1 MVEQSAVNRSVVGS
15 SPTRGANIGP
25 LVKRLRHRPFTA
37 VSRVR
42 FPDGSPH
49 GRLAQLGERLPYK
62 QDVGSSILSSSTIC
76 GNSSAVEHRLAKAGV
91 ASSNLVS
98 RSIHSSIAQLVE
110 QSAVNRSV
118 VGSSPTRGANI
129 GPLVKRL
136 RHRPFTAVSR
146 VRFPDG
152 SPHGRLAQLGE
163 RLPYKQDVGSSI
175 LSSSTTVRSKLTLA
189 SFLLQLW
196 YTVRYSFDYIY
207 IKESRI

>member
-1 MVEQSAVNRSVVGS
+1 M
-15 SPTRGANIGP
+15 
-25 LVKRLRHRPFTA
+25 FY
-37 VSRVR
+37 
-42 FPDGSPH
+42 
-49 GRLAQLGERLPYK
+49 AQLSEINWEFHGKTIDTICVNWYYYK
-62 QDVGSSILSSSTIC
+62 AVRTDLNSSWRQIDDYVILIIGSVC

-118 VGSSPTRGANI
+118 VGSSPTRGAIHDSLAQLAEHLTFNQGVPRSSRGWVTI
-129 GPLVKRL
+129 SGPLVKRL

-175 LSSSTTVRSKLTLA
+175 LSSSTNVSGYLRITA
-189 SFLLQLW
+189 FC
-196 YTVRYSFDYIY
+196 YITQ
-207 IKESRI
+207 

>member
-1 MVEQSAVNRSVVGS
+1 MS
-15 SPTRGANIGP
+15 T
-25 LVKRLRHRPFTA
+25 
-37 VSRVR
+37 VR
-42 FPDGSPH
+42 FCPEAPC
-49 GRLAQLGERLPYK
+49 
-62 QDVGSSILSSSTIC
+62 TC

-98 RSIHSSIAQLVE
+98 RSIHSSIAQSVE

-118 VGSSPTRGANI
+118 VGSSPTRGANFI
-129 GPLVKRL
+129 LWPVGQAVKTP
-136 RHRPFTAVSR
+136 PFHGGIPGSIPGR
-146 VRFPDG
+146 VTTY
-152 SPHGRLAQLGE
+152 GRLAQLGE

-189 SFLLQLW
+189 SFLFQLW